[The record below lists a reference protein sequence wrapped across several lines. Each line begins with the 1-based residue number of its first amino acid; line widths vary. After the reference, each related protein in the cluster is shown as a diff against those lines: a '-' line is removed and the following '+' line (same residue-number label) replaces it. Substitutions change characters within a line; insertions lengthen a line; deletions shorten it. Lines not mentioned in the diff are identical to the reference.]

1 MAFPATAELAADP
14 RVARGLMAQLER
26 RREALAAGD
35 RSLGWKL
42 GFGAPAA
49 MEKLGIPAPLV
60 GFLLSSGMRDPGAGV
75 RVGGWSKP
83 VLEPEVAVHLA
94 RDVPAQADLDT
105 IQASVAGIGPAFEL
119 ADVEPPP
126 EDVSEILTGNIFQR
140 GCVLGPIST
149 QSSLA
154 GVAGRV
160 VVNAGEPQVVE
171 DLEALTGETI
181 GLVRHVADLLAA
193 FGEGLRAGEI
203 VITGSIVPPLFV
215 APGDRVDYE
224 LSPVGSLT
232 VRFED

>member
-1 MAFPATAELAADP
+1 MAFPATDDLAADP
-14 RVARGLMAQLER
+14 RVARGLAAQLER
-26 RREALAAGD
+26 RREALSAGD

-49 MEKLGIPAPLV
+49 LEKLEISAPLV
-60 GFLLSSGMRDPGAGV
+60 GFLLASGLHDSGSSVP
-75 RVGGWSKP
+75 VGQWANP

-105 IQASVAGIGPAFEL
+105 VRASIAGIGPAFEL

-126 EDVSEILTGNIFQR
+126 EDVHEILTGNIFQR
-140 GCVLGPIST
+140 GCVLGPISK
-149 QSSLA
+149 QRSLA

-160 VVNAGEPQVVE
+160 VVNQGEPELVE

-193 FGEGLRAGEI
+193 FGEGLRADEI
-203 VITGSIVPPLFV
+203 VITGSIVPPLAV
-215 APGDRVDYE
+215 APGDRVEYE
-224 LSPVGSLT
+224 LSPVGSLSI
-232 VRFED
+232 RFED

>member
-1 MAFPATAELAADP
+1 MAFPATDDLAADP
-14 RVARGLMAQLER
+14 RVARGLAAQLER
-26 RREALAAGD
+26 RREALSAGD

-49 MEKLGIPAPLV
+49 LEKLEISAPLV
-60 GFLLSSGMRDPGAGV
+60 GFLLASGLHDTGSSVP
-75 RVGGWSKP
+75 VGQWANP

-105 IQASVAGIGPAFEL
+105 VRASIAGIGPAFEL

-126 EDVSEILTGNIFQR
+126 EDVHEILTGNIFQR
-140 GCVLGPIST
+140 GCVLGPTSK
-149 QSSLA
+149 QRSLA

-160 VVNAGEPQVVE
+160 VVNQGEPELVE

-193 FGEGLRAGEI
+193 FGEGLRADEI
-203 VITGSIVPPLFV
+203 VITGSIVPPLAV
-215 APGDRVDYE
+215 APGDRVEYE
-224 LSPVGSLT
+224 LSPVGSLSI
-232 VRFED
+232 RFED

>member
-1 MAFPATAELAADP
+1 MAFPATDDLAADP
-14 RVARGLMAQLER
+14 RVARGLAAQLER
-26 RREALAAGD
+26 RREALSAGD

-49 MEKLGIPAPLV
+49 LEKLEISAPLV
-60 GFLLSSGMRDPGAGV
+60 GFLLASGLHDSGSSVP
-75 RVGGWSKP
+75 VGQWANP

-105 IQASVAGIGPAFEL
+105 VRASIAGIGPAFEL

-126 EDVSEILTGNIFQR
+126 EDVHEILTGNIFQR
-140 GCVLGPIST
+140 GCVLGPISK
-149 QSSLA
+149 QRSLA

-160 VVNAGEPQVVE
+160 VVNQGEPELVE

-193 FGEGLRAGEI
+193 FGEGLRADEI
-203 VITGSIVPPLFV
+203 VITGSIVPPLAV
-215 APGDRVDYE
+215 APGDRVEYE
-224 LSPVGSLT
+224 LSPVGSLSI
-232 VRFED
+232 RCED

>member
-1 MAFPATAELAADP
+1 MAFPATADLAADP
-14 RVARGLMAQLER
+14 RVARGLAAQLER
-26 RREALAAGD
+26 RREALADGD

-49 MEKLGIPAPLV
+49 MEKLGISAPLV
-60 GFLLSSGMRDPGAGV
+60 GFLLSSGMRDPGASV
-75 RVGGWSKP
+75 RVGAWSKP

-94 RDVPAQADLDT
+94 RDVPAQADRDT

-126 EDVSEILTGNIFQR
+126 EDVDAILTGNIFQR
-140 GCVLGPIST
+140 GCVLGPISK

-154 GVAGRV
+154 GLAGRV
-160 VVNAGEPQVVE
+160 VVNAGEAQLVE
-171 DLEALTGETI
+171 DPEALTGETV

-215 APGDRVDYE
+215 APGDRVEYE
-224 LSPVGSLT
+224 LRPVGSLT
-232 VRFED
+232 IRFED